1 MDSASIPES
10 LQELLHRWLQRP
22 PGPVDFD
29 QDVDLFKESSWQYV
43 LYGMGYETDL
53 QPRAGALRYH
63 DEARAAF
70 ATIRRQGDYRCQTL
84 PTNREL
90 LDLVRIRTFG
100 EGAGRRL
107 QACR

>member
-1 MDSASIPES
+1 VPDIRPAGRGHVILDIPPAGFFNSPRVAESAILPRTPS
-10 LQELLHRWLQRP
+10 
-22 PGPVDFD
+22 
-29 QDVDLFKESSWQYV
+29 
-43 LYGMGYETDL
+43 
-53 QPRAGALRYH
+53 RAGALRYH

-70 ATIRRQGDYRCQTL
+70 ATIRRQGDYRCQAL

-107 QACR
+107 QA